1 MLQSKPSIR
10 IIISGGGTG
19 GHVFPAIAI
28 ANALKEKVPD
38 ARILFVGA
46 LGRMEMQKVPAAGY
60 HIIGLNISGL
70 QRRLT
75 WKNFQVPFKLCDSI
89 VRSKNIVKR
98 FKPDVVIGV
107 GGYASG
113 PLVRA
118 AAKQGVPTLIQEQ
131 NSYPGITNKL
141 LAKKADKICVAYEGM
156 ERFFPKEKIFL
167 TGNPVRHEVLQAN
180 DKRMEGLAYFGLSPD
195 KKVLLIVGG
204 SLGALSIN
212 EGVSTHIESLISNG
226 LQVIW
231 QTGKS
236 YYEKAAAQVAA
247 MHVSGVSVHAFIDR
261 MDLAYGACDVIV
273 SRAGAIAI
281 SEICALQR
289 ASILVPSPHVAEDHQ
304 TKNALALVNMHAAI
318 LLPDN
323 QVREK
328 LSDVVNTLISDENKL
343 IKLKENIARLYYR
356 DSAKNI
362 AGVALNLVL

>member
-1 MLQSKPSIR
+1 MPLPDPLRVIVA
-10 IIISGGGTG
+10 GGGTG

-28 ANALKEKVPD
+28 ANAIREKVYN

-46 LGRMEMQKVPAAGY
+46 VGRMEMTKVPAAGY

-75 WKNFQVPFKLCDSI
+75 WKNFTLPFKICDSL
-89 VRSKNIVKR
+89 VRSRNIVKR
-98 FKPDVVIGV
+98 YRPHLVIGV

-113 PLVRA
+113 PMVRA
-118 AAKQGVPTLIQEQ
+118 AAKLGVPTLIQEQ
-131 NSYPGITNKL
+131 NSYAGVTNKL

-167 TGNPVRHEVLQAN
+167 TGNPVRQDILTAN
-180 DKRMEGLAYFGLSPD
+180 DKKQEGLAFFGLSAD
-195 KKVLLIVGG
+195 KKVVLIVGG
-204 SLGALSIN
+204 SLGAMSIN
-212 EGVSTHIESLISNG
+212 EAVDQHISQLLAND

-231 QTGKS
+231 QTGKTG
-236 YYEKAAAQVAA
+236 YDKAKQRVATLGLP
-247 MHVSGVSVHAFIDR
+247 GVVVTAFLDR
-261 MDLAYGACDVIV
+261 MDLAYAASDIVV

-289 ASILVPSPHVAEDHQ
+289 PAILVPSPNVAEDHQ
-304 TKNALALVNMHAAI
+304 TKNAMALVNMHAAV

-323 QVREK
+323 KVREELGDK
-328 LSDVVNTLISDENKL
+328 LLKLVSDEDKL
-343 IKLKENIARLYYR
+343 YKLRKNIAGLYYK

-362 AGVALNLVL
+362 AGVALGLIK